1 MPMTNKELHDKLN
14 EVEEIAEKYLK
25 ETVSNLKGASYISY
39 DEMCGL
45 KEGLKVIAMVKD
57 IQKEIKSV

>member
-14 EVEEIAEKYLK
+14 EAEEIAERYLK
-25 ETVSNLKGASYISY
+25 EAVSSLKDAKYISF
-39 DEMCGL
+39 DEICGL

-57 IQKEIKSV
+57 IQKEIKSA